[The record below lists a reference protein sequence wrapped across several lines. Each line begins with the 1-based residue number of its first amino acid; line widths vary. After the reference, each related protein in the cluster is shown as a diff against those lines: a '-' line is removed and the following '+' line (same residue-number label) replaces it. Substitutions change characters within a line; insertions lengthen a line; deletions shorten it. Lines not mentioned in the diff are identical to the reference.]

1 MPFSIQRL
9 RACARVGDRS
19 TTQEVRLPDG
29 RQCTLHDASG
39 RLASRR
45 WFGEHKLLAVTSLG
59 SGSSGNALL
68 LRTAGAV
75 LLVDCGVGVRRL
87 LRALDS
93 VGLSMADVDA
103 LLISHEHSDHIR
115 ELPRF
120 VMQGTA
126 VLSTRGSA
134 RAANVPARL
143 REEMRPGRPV
153 RLADVEVVAVPVC
166 HDAEDPC
173 GFLIRSPAGSVTVVT
188 DLGCPSPAAAEAIAE
203 SRLVVLEANHDEA
216 MLRRGPYPEHLRRRI
231 LSDSGHLSNAGCA
244 DLLARSIQGLTQ
256 PPTVWLAH
264 LSETN
269 NRPHLAK
276 QTVQR
281 RLAQV
286 GIRLDLH
293 TLPRREINETWS
305 PHTAKPGVAQLSFD
319 LPGLG
324 ATAGMA

>member
-1 MPFSIQRL
+1 M
-9 RACARVGDRS
+9 
-19 TTQEVRLPDG
+19 
-29 RQCTLHDASG
+29 
-39 RLASRR
+39 
-45 WFGEHKLLAVTSLG
+45 LAVTSLG

-68 LRTAGAV
+68 LRTAKAV
-75 LLVDCGVGVRRL
+75 LLVDCGVGLRRL
-87 LRALDS
+87 LRALDG
-93 VGLSMADVDA
+93 VGLSLADVDA
-103 LLISHEHSDHIR
+103 LLISHEHNDHIR

-120 VMQGTA
+120 LKQGTA

-143 REEMRPGRPV
+143 LEEMRAGLPV
-153 RLADVEVVAVPVC
+153 RLADVEVVAIPVC
-166 HDAEDPC
+166 HDAVDPC
-173 GFLIRSPAGSVTVVT
+173 GFLIRSGAGSVTVVT

-216 MLRRGPYPEHLRRRI
+216 MLRRGPYPAHLQRRI

-244 DLLARSIQGLTQ
+244 DLLARAIQGLTQ

-269 NRPHLAK
+269 NRPYLAK

-281 RLAQV
+281 RLAHV
-286 GIRLDLH
+286 GIRLDVH
-293 TLPRREINETWS
+293 TLPRREVNETWT
-305 PHTAKPGVAQLSFD
+305 PGTAKPGVAQLSFD

-324 ATAGMA
+324 GPPGHEVAARLIQV

>member
-1 MPFSIQRL
+1 
-9 RACARVGDRS
+9 V
-19 TTQEVRLPDG
+19 TTG
-29 RQCTLHDASG
+29 HG
-39 RLASRR
+39 
-45 WFGEHKLLAVTSLG
+45 FGEHRLLAVTSLG
-59 SGSSGNALL
+59 SGSAGNALL
-68 LRTAGAV
+68 VRTTGAV

-87 LRALDS
+87 LRALDA
-93 VGLSMADVDA
+93 VGLTMADVDA

-120 VMQGTA
+120 VMQGTT

-134 RAANVPARL
+134 RAANVPTQL
-143 REEMRPGRPV
+143 WEETRAGHPV
-153 RLADVEVVAVPVC
+153 RLGAVEIMAIPVC
-166 HDAEDPC
+166 HDAADPC
-173 GFLIRSPAGSVTVVT
+173 GFLIRSAAGSVTVVT
-188 DLGCPSPAAAEAIAE
+188 DLGCPSPAAVEAIAE

-216 MLRRGPYPEHLRRRI
+216 MLRRGPYPPDLQRRI

-244 DLLARSIQGLTQ
+244 DLLVRAIRGSTQ

-269 NRPHLAK
+269 NRPYLAK

-286 GIRLDLH
+286 GLRLDLH
-293 TLPRREINETWS
+293 ALPRREINETWS

-319 LPGLG
+319 LLDPGANLMEE
-324 ATAGMA
+324 AVAGLDRA

>member
-1 MPFSIQRL
+1 
-9 RACARVGDRS
+9 
-19 TTQEVRLPDG
+19 
-29 RQCTLHDASG
+29 
-39 RLASRR
+39 
-45 WFGEHKLLAVTSLG
+45 LLAVTSLG

-68 LRTAGAV
+68 VRTAGAV

-87 LRALDS
+87 VRALEG

-120 VMQGTA
+120 VKQGTA

-143 REEMRPGRPV
+143 REEMRAGHPV
-153 RLADVEVVAVPVC
+153 RLADVEVVSIPVC
-166 HDAEDPC
+166 HDAVDPC
-173 GFLIRSPAGSVTVVT
+173 GFLIRCSAGSVTVVT
-188 DLGCPSPAAAEAIAE
+188 DLGCPSPAAVDAIAE
-203 SRLVVLEANHDEA
+203 SRLVVLEANHDVA
-216 MLRRGPYPEHLRRRI
+216 MLRRGPYPEHLQRRI

-244 DLLARSIQGLTQ
+244 DLLARALYGSTQ

-293 TLPRREINETWS
+293 TLPRREVNETWS
-305 PHTAKPGVAQLSFD
+305 PGTAKPGVAQLSFD
-319 LPGLG
+319 LPGFG
-324 ATAGMA
+324 ATAGLGVAAGLTQA

>member
-1 MPFSIQRL
+1 MDVL
-9 RACARVGDRS
+9 
-19 TTQEVRLPDG
+19 LPG
-29 RQCTLHDASG
+29 GGQCTLHMASG
-39 RLASRR
+39 CVVTRHR
-45 WFGEHKLLAVTSLG
+45 FGEHGLLAVTSLG

-87 LRALDS
+87 QRALDG
-93 VGLSMADVDA
+93 VGLSMADIDA

-134 RAANVPARL
+134 LAANVPTQL
-143 REEMRPGRPV
+143 REETRVERPV
-153 RLADVEVVAVPVC
+153 RLADVEVIAIPVC
-166 HDAEDPC
+166 HDAVDPC
-173 GFLIRSPAGSVTVVT
+173 GFLIRTAAGSVTVVT

-244 DLLARSIQGLTQ
+244 ELLARSIQGSTQ

-269 NRPHLAK
+269 NRPHLAT

-281 RLAQV
+281 RLAQAGV
-286 GIRLDLH
+286 RLDLH

-305 PHTAKPGVAQLSFD
+305 PDTAKPGVAQLTFD
-319 LPGLG
+319 FSGLG
-324 ATAGMA
+324 ATAGHGVVAGLNRA

>member
-1 MPFSIQRL
+1 
-9 RACARVGDRS
+9 
-19 TTQEVRLPDG
+19 
-29 RQCTLHDASG
+29 
-39 RLASRR
+39 
-45 WFGEHKLLAVTSLG
+45 LLS
-59 SGSSGNALL
+59 
-68 LRTAGAV
+68 
-75 LLVDCGVGVRRL
+75 
-87 LRALDS
+87 ALDGAGIS
-93 VGLSMADVDA
+93 IADVDA
-103 LLISHEHSDHIR
+103 LLISHEHSDHVR

-134 RAANVPARL
+134 RAAGVPIRQW
-143 REEMRPGRPV
+143 EETRAGHPV
-153 RLADVEVVAVPVC
+153 RFADVEVVAIPVC
-166 HDAEDPC
+166 HDAVDPC
-173 GFLIRSPAGSVTVVT
+173 GFLIRSGAGSVTVVT

-216 MLRRGPYPEHLRRRI
+216 MLRRGPYPEHLQRRI

-244 DLLARSIQGLTQ
+244 DLLARAVQGSTQ

-276 QTVQR
+276 QAAQR

-293 TLPRREINETWS
+293 VLPRRETNETWS
-305 PHTAKPGVAQLSFD
+305 PGTAKPGVAQLSFD

-324 ATAGMA
+324 ANRGRRVAAELNRA

>member
-1 MPFSIQRL
+1 M
-9 RACARVGDRS
+9 
-19 TTQEVRLPDG
+19 
-29 RQCTLHDASG
+29 
-39 RLASRR
+39 
-45 WFGEHKLLAVTSLG
+45 LAVTSLG
-59 SGSSGNALL
+59 SGSAGNALL
-68 LRTAGAV
+68 VRTAGAV

-87 LRALDS
+87 LRALSS
-93 VGLSMADVDA
+93 VGLTMADVDA

-120 VMQGTA
+120 VKQGTA

-134 RAANVPARL
+134 RAANVPTQL
-143 REEMRPGRPV
+143 WEETRAERPV
-153 RLADVEVVAVPVC
+153 RIADVEVLAIPVC
-166 HDAEDPC
+166 HDAAEPC
-173 GFLIRSPAGSVTVVT
+173 GFLIRSGAGSVTVVT

-216 MLRRGPYPEHLRRRI
+216 MLRRGPYPERLQRRI

-244 DLLARSIQGLTQ
+244 DLLAQAIRGSTQ

-281 RLAQV
+281 RLTQV
-286 GIRLDLH
+286 GLRLDLH
-293 TLPRREINETWS
+293 ALPRREINETWT

-319 LPGLG
+319 LPDPGPSPEHRVV
-324 ATAGMA
+324 AG

>member
-1 MPFSIQRL
+1 
-9 RACARVGDRS
+9 
-19 TTQEVRLPDG
+19 
-29 RQCTLHDASG
+29 
-39 RLASRR
+39 
-45 WFGEHKLLAVTSLG
+45 LLAVTSLG
-59 SGSSGNALL
+59 SGSSGNAILV
-68 LRTAGAV
+68 RTAEAV

-87 LRALDS
+87 QRALGT
-93 VGLSMADVDA
+93 VGLTLADVDA
-103 LLISHEHSDHIR
+103 VLISHEHSDHIQ

-120 VMQGTA
+120 IRQHTA

-134 RAANVPARL
+134 RAANIPMGL
-143 REEMRPGRPV
+143 WEETRGHHPV
-153 RLADVEVVAVPVC
+153 QLADLEVIAIPVS
-166 HDAEDPC
+166 HDAAEPC
-173 GFLIRSPAGSVTVVT
+173 GFLIRSAAGSVTVVT
-188 DLGCPSPAAAEAIAE
+188 DLGCPSPAAIDAIAE

-216 MLRRGPYPEHLRRRI
+216 LLRRGPYPERLQRRI

-244 DLLARSIQGLTQ
+244 ELLAQAIRGSTI

-286 GIRLDLH
+286 GLRLDLQA
-293 TLPRREINETWS
+293 LPRRESNETWS

-319 LPGLG
+319 LPDSGG
-324 ATAGMA
+324 NPFAQAVTGSNRR

>member
-1 MPFSIQRL
+1 M
-9 RACARVGDRS
+9 
-19 TTQEVRLPDG
+19 
-29 RQCTLHDASG
+29 
-39 RLASRR
+39 
-45 WFGEHKLLAVTSLG
+45 LAVTSLG
-59 SGSSGNALL
+59 SGSAGNALL
-68 LRTAGAV
+68 VRTAGAV

-87 LRALDS
+87 LRALSS
-93 VGLSMADVDA
+93 VGLTMADVDA

-120 VMQGTA
+120 VKQGTA

-134 RAANVPARL
+134 RAANVPPQL
-143 REEMRPGRPV
+143 WEETRPERPV
-153 RLADVEVVAVPVC
+153 RIADVEVLAIPVC
-166 HDAEDPC
+166 HDAAEPC
-173 GFLIRSPAGSVTVVT
+173 GFLIRSGAGSVTVVT

-216 MLRRGPYPEHLRRRI
+216 LLRRGPYPERLQRRI
-231 LSDSGHLSNAGCA
+231 LSDSGHLSNASCA
-244 DLLARSIQGLTQ
+244 ELLAQAIRGSTQ

-281 RLAQV
+281 RLTQV
-286 GIRLDLH
+286 GLRLDLH
-293 TLPRREINETWS
+293 ALPRREIKETWS

-319 LPGLG
+319 LPDPGPSPEHRIV
-324 ATAGMA
+324 AR